1 MPCRPHGYDPHE
13 RHTSLW
19 DLLVTAAHLA
29 RRVVWLLLSYVR
41 VSLLFVWYCLMVLA
55 WEQHCWSDSC
65 VAYPSSAKP
74 NPNPKPKPN
83 PNPNP
88 N

>member
-1 MPCRPHGYDPHE
+1 MPCRPHGYDPRE

-41 VSLLFVWYCLMVLA
+41 VSLLFVWYCLMV
-55 WEQHCWSDSC
+55 E
-65 VAYPSSAKP
+65 P
-74 NPNPKPKPN
+74 
-83 PNPNP
+83 
-88 N
+88 